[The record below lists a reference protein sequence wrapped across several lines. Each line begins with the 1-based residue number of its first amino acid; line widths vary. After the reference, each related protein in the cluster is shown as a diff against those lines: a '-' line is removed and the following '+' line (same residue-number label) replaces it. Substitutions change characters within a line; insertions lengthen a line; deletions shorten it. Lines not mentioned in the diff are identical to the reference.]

1 VKALPRKLW
10 CCLSRFDLNFPRAFG
25 PPPLRASLKATADDF
40 LVSEDLGF
48 EASGSGEFYL
58 LHVEKREHNTADVA
72 TALARFARLPGNAV
86 SYAGMK
92 DRHAVTRQ
100 YFSVHALK
108 TQVDWDGL
116 SIPGI
121 TILSAERHARKLRR
135 GALKGNHF
143 RIRLADVMGVQVDAL
158 ARLAKMQEL
167 GVPNYFGPQRFG
179 FDGHNLELAMQ
190 LFEGVNLRRD
200 QRGFALSA
208 ARSFL
213 FNAVLGERI
222 KHAAFS
228 RALSGDVWI
237 LSGTHSIFGP
247 EPISE
252 ALLARFAARD
262 IAPTAPLW
270 GEGSLRSQDDVLTM
284 ELGVVNRWPALRDGL
299 AKNDLR
305 QERRC
310 THLLARDVSWEFDAE
325 QHAVTINFWL
335 PAGCFATTWLH
346 ELADVETD
354 PSVEAL
360 AEIE

>member
-1 VKALPRKLW
+1 MLW

-48 EASGSGEFYL
+48 QASGSGEFYL
-58 LHVEKREHNTADVA
+58 LHVEKRERNTADVA

-100 YFSVHALK
+100 FFSVHALK
-108 TQVDWDGL
+108 TQIDWDIL
-116 SIPGI
+116 AISGI
-121 TILSAERHARKLRR
+121 KILSASRHARKLRR

-143 RIRLADVMGVQVDAL
+143 RIRLTDVTGEQDDAL
-158 ARLAKMQEL
+158 ARLTKMQEL

-190 LFEGVNLRRD
+190 LFEGANLRRD

-213 FNAVLGERI
+213 FNHVLAERI
-222 KHAAFS
+222 KHLAFS
-228 RALSGDVWI
+228 QALAGDVWM
-237 LSGTHSIFGP
+237 LGGTHSIFGP
-247 EPISE
+247 EPVSDE
-252 ALLARFAARD
+252 LRDRFVARD

-299 AKNDLR
+299 VKNDLR

-310 THLLARDVSWEFDAE
+310 THLFAHDLTWEFAAV
-325 QHAVTINFWL
+325 QHALTLSFWL
-335 PAGCFATTWLH
+335 PVGTFATTWLH
-346 ELADVETD
+346 ELVDLGAD
-354 PSVEAL
+354 PSLMAL
-360 AEIE
+360 GEME